1 MFRNT
6 GRLWNSIYPGPFA
19 HGIFYFHFRSYILV
33 CSPPPWVPPIR
44 DNANKTISLGMSIHL
59 RTILMFI
66 RAFFSWGT
74 LIHALRHKSSHP
86 VGSSLVNS
94 TVFWWLNSHQI
105 AAWIPVPQNG
115 ASDFESLCGGIIIQE
130 ITRKSDSFCTTW
142 QDFDKKLSHVN
153 RGASSTK
160 PVDGAGGAAGLDTMA
175 EACLVGGGSPRIMGE
190 WTCLTSKHQE
200 FTKPTRIEI

>member
-1 MFRNT
+1 MAF
-6 GRLWNSIYPGPFA
+6 SISISGLIFWYVPLRPGYLQFEIMPT
-19 HGIFYFHFRSYILV
+19 V
-33 CSPPPWVPPIR
+33 
-44 DNANKTISLGMSIHL
+44 ANKTISLGMSIHL

-66 RAFFSWGT
+66 RVFFS
-74 LIHALRHKSSHP
+74 LRDSDPRIEAQVFASSTFIINW
-86 VGSSLVNS
+86 LCNS

-115 ASDFESLCGGIIIQE
+115 ASDFEWLCGGIITHE

-175 EACLVGGGSPRIMGE
+175 EACLVGGGSRRIMGE

-200 FTKPTRIEI
+200 FTKPRRIEI